1 MTTLPMTDAERR
13 ELETAVAESL
23 ATLSQSSATPDGVSV
38 ARSFEAADIDF
49 GSEAWVDYLELV
61 QDWLRLDQRVE
72 SFLST
77 KEVLRDLFACLGKGG
92 LAGNVEINGI
102 TLTAHGL
109 GALLERS
116 ERAAALRERFLDDRE
131 EVTPKVA
138 SSRWY
143 DAWDEASVGTS
154 REPIRA
160 KADTWT
166 IQNFVAKA
174 EKDKLD
180 LNPTYQRGDVWPTK
194 DAQLLIESILRG
206 IPLPSI
212 IVLRPDSIASS
223 PYEVVDGKQRLTS
236 ILRFVGKHPAALRK
250 VQETEAE
257 YPGFNLQH
265 LFRTDYP
272 SFRQAWKAA
281 TGVGLTLTDERR
293 LYFPFPL
300 AKDFGEGTDLSKM
313 GGCFF
318 TEIEDEVVVVGG
330 GESTVYDVF
339 QGTTDYKVPI
349 IEYLEA
355 TPRQVHEVFNLYNKQ
370 GKHLNAEE
378 IRNAVFHELDIMR
391 AFATMAGDGPG
402 LEISTPFLTP
412 VETDA
417 RAIGAYV
424 GGCGVSSD
432 RFKRTKVV
440 SWLSS
445 LTLADPAERDNDGGA
460 TGVVKKLSTARHI
473 DTFLDRASGR
483 GDAMR
488 TQSRIRDL
496 VALLGT
502 ATRAHDAVPWPDAMR
517 GKSSGWEELPLV
529 ATLLGMTLAASVL
542 GERVVDRARERSAV
556 LQASSTNSWLRP
568 AKTQTGLQ
576 WAYVAETAL
585 GVVETLG
592 VAPEAVDAAL
602 TAAFTHSPIAAFELL
617 CADDRL
623 MADLRRNRKGG

>member
-1 MTTLPMTDAERR
+1 MPILPTVDSDRRTLEST
-13 ELETAVAESL
+13 LAESL
-23 ATLSQSSATPDGVSV
+23 AALSQHSPEPDGVIV
-38 ARSFEAADIDF
+38 ARAFDAVDIDF

-61 QDWLRLDQRVE
+61 QDWLRLDQRIE

-77 KEVLRDLFACLGKGG
+77 KEVLRDLFSCLGKGG
-92 LAGNVEINGI
+92 LHGNVEVNGI
-102 TLTAHGL
+102 SLTQQGL
-109 GALLERS
+109 EALLERV
-116 ERAAALRERFLDDRE
+116 ERANALREKFLGDLE

-138 SSRWY
+138 SDRWY
-143 DAWDEASVGTS
+143 EAWDEASVATS

-174 EKDKLD
+174 ERDKLE

-236 ILRFVGKHPAALRK
+236 ILRFVGKHPSALRTVREVDK
-250 VQETEAE
+250 AH
-257 YPGFNLQH
+257 PGFNLEH
-265 LFRTDYP
+265 LFRTNYP

-281 TGVGLTLTDERR
+281 TGESLTLAEERR

-300 AKDFGEGTDLSKM
+300 AKDFGEGTELARM
-313 GGCFF
+313 GGRFF
-318 TEIEDEVVVVGG
+318 HQVQDEVVLVGG
-330 GESTVYDVF
+330 GEATIYDVF
-339 QGTTDYKVPI
+339 EGTTDYKVPI

-402 LEISTPFLTP
+402 LEVATPFLAP
-412 VETDA
+412 AEADVHVIREYIA
-417 RAIGAYV
+417 
-424 GGCGVSSD
+424 GCGMSAD

-445 LTLADPAERDNDGGA
+445 LAVSDPTERKDQQDGA
-460 TGVVKKLSTARHI
+460 VVRKQSTARHI
-473 DTFLDRASGR
+473 DTFLERVGERNDP
-483 GDAMR
+483 MR
-488 TQSRIRDL
+488 TQSRIREL

-502 ATRAHDAVPWPDAMR
+502 AMRAHGAIVWPESLR
-517 GKSSGWEELPLV
+517 GKTTGWEELPLV
-529 ATLLGMTLAASVL
+529 ATLLGTTFAAAVL
-542 GERVVDRARERSAV
+542 GERTDDRMREREVALQSA
-556 LQASSTNSWLRP
+556 AATGWLRP

-576 WAYVAETAL
+576 WAYIADTAL
-585 GVVETLG
+585 GIVDALG
-592 VAPEAVDAAL
+592 VPSSTVDAHL
-602 TAAFTHSPIAAFELL
+602 RSAFVHSPVEAFRMVR
-617 CADDRL
+617 ADERL
-623 MADLRRNRKGG
+623 MADLRKNRKGS